1 VTLFEYLAIAY
12 SLVFSSAAIRLVSGL
27 PHAVHSGRRYYVHL
41 LHVFLLLFALV
52 LVFWSFWSFHDLQ
65 WNLFRFLSLLT
76 GPGLLYFLAC
86 TLVPDSPSSVTSW
99 RDHFFSIRRTY
110 FLGLCLWF
118 VPLSINT
125 TMLLDLPLLHPA
137 RAVHLGILS
146 MGVIGA
152 TTSSPVVHTIMA
164 IGGMVV
170 VLFAAAVLFLPGS
183 LAG

>member
-27 PHAVHSGRRYYVHL
+27 PHAIRGGRRYHVHL
-41 LHVFLLLFALV
+41 LHVFLLLFALI
-52 LVFWSFWSFHDLQ
+52 LVFWGFWSFRDIQ

-86 TLVPDSPSSVTSW
+86 TLVPDSPSAVTSW
-99 RDHFFSIRRTY
+99 KDHFLSIRRPY
-110 FLGLCLWF
+110 FLGLSLWV

-125 TMLLDLPLLHPA
+125 TMLLDVPLLHPA
-137 RAVHLGILS
+137 RAVHLAILS

-152 TTSSPVVHTIMA
+152 TTSNPVAHTIMA

-170 VLFAAAVLFLPGS
+170 VVFAAAVVFLPGS